1 MIKKVEEKSNEKAKA
16 RRIGT
21 IDALAATNKAMRGG
35 TGAVPW
41 MMPGFQTKGMPSPMF
56 EINVYTGDMEDETE
70 TDRYKK
76 IDVDEAT
83 TPDGPYSVLMDKKA
97 NKTVDLPQSSPKK
110 QEAYDKY
117 RFDLLKKLAGDL
129 VNKSRQSLWKK

>member
-1 MIKKVEEKSNEKAKA
+1 MKVEKKTNEKAKA
-16 RRIGT
+16 RRTGT
-21 IDALAATNKAMRGG
+21 IDALAATNKAMKGG

-41 MMPGFQTKGMPSPMF
+41 VMPDRLTTGFPSPMF
-56 EINVYTGDMEDETE
+56 EINVYTGDMEDDTETE
-70 TDRYKK
+70 RYKK
-76 IDVDEAT
+76 ETIDNESFA
-83 TPDGPYSVLMDKKA
+83 PDGPYSVLMDKKSGKPV
-97 NKTVDLPQSSPKK
+97 NLPQSSPKK